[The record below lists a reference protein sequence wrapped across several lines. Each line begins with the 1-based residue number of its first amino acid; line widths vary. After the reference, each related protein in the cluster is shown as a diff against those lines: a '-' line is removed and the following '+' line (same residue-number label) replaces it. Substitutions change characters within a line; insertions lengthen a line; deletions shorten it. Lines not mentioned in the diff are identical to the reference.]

1 MNSILDYQRLVYSI
15 IRKYSYNEN
24 DLEDLYQEGMKALQ
38 KASENYN
45 PNAGSDFST
54 YAYLYIKGEVLK
66 YIREN
71 KSIKVSKDYIQ
82 LNKLINKTKEYLQQK
97 YMREVSINELSEFLE
112 IPIEKINSVII
123 SCESVKSMDYEYAE
137 DGKELNMYD
146 SVGYI
151 EKEYSEEIMDLRE
164 EINNLEDTD
173 RKLINLRYFEDM
185 TQQETAKVLGMSQV
199 QVSRKEN
206 KILKKIKTNLA
217 V

>member
-24 DLEDLYQEGMKALQ
+24 DFEDLYQEGMKALQ

-45 PNAGSDFST
+45 PNIGSDFST

-71 KSIKVSKDYIQ
+71 KTIKVSKDYIN

-97 YMREVSINELSEFLE
+97 YMREVTIQELSQFLE
-112 IPIEKINSVII
+112 IPIEKINNIII
-123 SCESVKSMDYEYAE
+123 SCENVKSMDYEYAD

-151 EKEYSEEIMDLRE
+151 EKNYSEDILDLKD
-164 EINNLEDTD
+164 EINNLEEND
-173 RKLINLRYFEDM
+173 RRLINLRYFEEM
-185 TQQETAKVLGMSQV
+185 TQQETAKILGMSQV
-199 QVSRKEN
+199 QVSRKET
-206 KILKKIKTNLA
+206 KILQRIKTKLVA
-217 V
+217 

>member
-24 DLEDLYQEGMKALQ
+24 DIEDLYQVGMMALQ
-38 KASENYN
+38 KASEKYN
-45 PNAGSDFST
+45 PNIGSDFST
-54 YAYLYIKGEVLK
+54 YAYLYIKGEILK

-71 KSIKVSKDYIQ
+71 KTLKISKEYIQ
-82 LNKLINKTKEYLQQK
+82 LNKIINKTKEYLQQK
-97 YMREVSINELSEFLE
+97 YMREISIKELSEFLE
-112 IPIEKINSVII
+112 ISIEKINSVIL
-123 SCESVKSMDYEYAE
+123 SCENVKSMDYEYAD

-146 SVGYI
+146 SIGYV
-151 EKEYSEEIMDLRE
+151 EKEYSEDIMDLRE
-164 EINNLEDTD
+164 ELNNLEDND

-185 TQQETAKVLGMSQV
+185 TQKETANILGMSQV
-199 QVSRKEN
+199 QVSRQET